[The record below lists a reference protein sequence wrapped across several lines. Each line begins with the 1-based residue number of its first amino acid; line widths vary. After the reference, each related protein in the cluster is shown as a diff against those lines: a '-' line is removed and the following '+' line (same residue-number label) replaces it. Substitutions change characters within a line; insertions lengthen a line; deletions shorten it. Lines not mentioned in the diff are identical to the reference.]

1 MNLRPDQADRPDT
14 QVRAAAAGDLKFI
27 DHLQSRFSHQVGYLP
42 LVALEK
48 KIKQGQVW
56 VSLERGQPAGYVLG
70 ASGYKRRDD
79 VAIIYQ
85 SAIDYSAQRRLLG
98 TLLVECWAASLP
110 SAVNQI
116 CLWCAQDID
125 ANLFWRSL
133 GFQAIAWRAGSI
145 SKGRVHIYW
154 SRLTPETPADF
165 DLWIP
170 EGTSGGLLQSSRDV
184 HLFEPGQDWDARPAV
199 DWGKLSAEVQA
210 EKLNAERV
218 RAARPARPGR
228 GPRAGKPAI
237 TEKQLAAAMKVFA
250 PVAQPGTVTI
260 LVGGKW
266 RVVQSR
272 R

>member
-110 SAVNQI
+110 SAVNQ
-116 CLWCAQDID
+116 
-125 ANLFWRSL
+125 NLPLVCPGHRCEPVL
-133 GFQAIAWRAGSI
+133 AIAGI
-145 SKGRVHIYW
+145 PGH
-154 SRLTPETPADF
+154 RLAC
-165 DLWIP
+165 
-170 EGTSGGLLQSSRDV
+170 R
-184 HLFEPGQDWDARPAV
+184 
-199 DWGKLSAEVQA
+199 
-210 EKLNAERV
+210 LN
-218 RAARPARPGR
+218 
-228 GPRAGKPAI
+228 
-237 TEKQLAAAMKVFA
+237 F
-250 PVAQPGTVTI
+250 
-260 LVGGKW
+260 
-266 RVVQSR
+266 
-272 R
+272 